1 MMKLRLEVQE
11 ITAITTQSSAQ
22 ATQEHLAMSK
32 VFLSI
37 MTGVDERVARVEE
50 LLHTQSRLL
59 QNRQFT
65 QVGSSYHA
73 PVRPKSPTTPS
84 KLEKATA
91 PATPQNSIGIRVR
104 PYITTCQTSCPCSC
118 HAPQRSATPGILNS
132 ILGRLFIGY
141 SGFPV
146 LNPKCDNGECSGTHD
161 KQVTAEYWFP
171 TGVWSGIVRMQAVMS
186 LNGGPSLS
194 LDVLR
199 RIPDSSTSVDF
210 AQKGDIKGLQHLFR
224 DGLASPRDISASRGY
239 SLLRWAL
246 YAKQYEAVEFLV
258 HAGADPDY
266 RPIAASDNSP
276 RIKACHFLLE
286 GGLSETATKALR
298 TITKGGDYLDDFIDG
313 SKFTKTHKIV
323 LGLSLQSLEDELL
336 LNLGDINAQDAM
348 GRTPLAWAAAKG
360 DTQAVTILLSY
371 GADPN
376 ITDAQI
382 SGPLSNAAAQG
393 HTACV
398 ELLLEAGADPDPPL
412 PKGIT
417 KGSPLSVASRNCRDA
432 TLLKRLLDFGAD
444 AKTLTVENKTP
455 LFHATRN
462 DNASFAILLLEYGAD
477 INAMATTG
485 ETPLTTAITYN
496 SHNVLRLFLDR
507 WFEYT
512 ICPRLKGPNLLK
524 TAAAHGDC
532 QTLRMLADADHFRS
546 KYDKDYML
554 ADFKTLLRQRG
565 DVTEDLTAAFER
577 LLTVLS
583 TAPDPRQG
591 MDGLLESG
599 VLPYLGVPS
608 KTFEDAF
615 ERPGNISD
623 EGSNDSFHDAPEKQ
637 EGNP

>member
-1 MMKLRLEVQE
+1 MR
-11 ITAITTQSSAQ
+11 
-22 ATQEHLAMSK
+22 
-32 VFLSI
+32 
-37 MTGVDERVARVEE
+37 
-50 LLHTQSRLL
+50 
-59 QNRQFT
+59 
-65 QVGSSYHA
+65 
-73 PVRPKSPTTPS
+73 
-84 KLEKATA
+84 
-91 PATPQNSIGIRVR
+91 
-104 PYITTCQTSCPCSC
+104 
-118 HAPQRSATPGILNS
+118 
-132 ILGRLFIGY
+132 
-141 SGFPV
+141 
-146 LNPKCDNGECSGTHD
+146 
-161 KQVTAEYWFP
+161 
-171 TGVWSGIVRMQAVMS
+171 
-186 LNGGPSLS
+186 
-194 LDVLR
+194 
-199 RIPDSSTSVDF
+199 
-210 AQKGDIKGLQHLFR
+210 
-224 DGLASPRDISASRGY
+224 
-239 SLLRWAL
+239 
-246 YAKQYEAVEFLV
+246 
-258 HAGADPDY
+258 
-266 RPIAASDNSP
+266 
-276 RIKACHFLLE
+276 
-286 GGLSETATKALR
+286 
-298 TITKGGDYLDDFIDG
+298 
-313 SKFTKTHKIV
+313 
-323 LGLSLQSLEDELL
+323 
-336 LNLGDINAQDAM
+336 
-348 GRTPLAWAAAKG
+348 RTPLAWAAAKG

-412 PKGIT
+412 PKGIK

-432 TLLKRLLDFGAD
+432 ILLKRLLDFGAD
-444 AKTLTVENKTP
+444 ANTLRVENKTP

-462 DNASFAILLLEYGAD
+462 DNASFAILLLDYGAD

-554 ADFKTLLRQRG
+554 VDFETLLRQRG

-623 EGSNDSFHDAPEKQ
+623 EGSNDSFHNAPEKQ